1 MDDHIKITMSEVS
14 NTANQMRSLNAQ
26 LDDVLKNITNMMN
39 DLSSVW
45 QSDGAETLAV
55 KFKTFANHFVV
66 ESETIENYCKFLDL
80 TAQSY
85 DSVESTITAN
95 ASNMEQ

>member
-1 MDDHIKITMSEVS
+1 MSDVIKITMPEVI
-14 NTANQMRSLNAQ
+14 NTAGQMRNLNTQ

-39 DLSSVW
+39 DLSGVW
-45 QSDGAETLAV
+45 QSEGAETIVA
-55 KFKTFANHFVV
+55 KFKTFANRFVI

-85 DSVESTITAN
+85 DSLESTITAN
-95 ASNMEQ
+95 ASNME

>member
-1 MDDHIKITMSEVS
+1 MSDQIKITMPEVS
-14 NTANQMRSLNAQ
+14 NTAMKMRSLNVQ
-26 LDDVLKNITNMMN
+26 LDDVLKHITNLIN

-45 QSDGAETLAV
+45 QSEGAETYAT

-66 ESETIENYCKFLDL
+66 ESETIEKYCKFLDY

-95 ASNMEQ
+95 AANME